1 MCARSV
7 WRVAAPGR
15 KDMTADGKMSASVA
29 ARGSSREHGQ
39 VSTHDGVASL
49 AQTTTSVPA
58 MVSDVTR
65 NLTSLAVAVAFT
77 LVTFFA
83 YNAFRPLTLSIATVA
98 LTSFVFWLFYSLSYL
113 VLTQF
118 TFARATA
125 DELVRWMAATTPR
138 RRAQRIAASLSGGG
152 PPANAHWSVLAIIAV
167 AAVWL
172 TPGLLDSVTANVLAF
187 LVVGSSWIVTV
198 YAYAVHY
205 ARLDA
210 ASPSLAFPG
219 DAKPVF
225 ADYFYLSAQVA
236 TTFSSS
242 DVTILTTVGRR
253 VVTGQ
258 TLIAF
263 VFSTFVIAMLL
274 AVIFL
279 SN

>member
-1 MCARSV
+1 MSADEPDAEA
-7 WRVAAPGR
+7 AAP
-15 KDMTADGKMSASVA
+15 
-29 ARGSSREHGQ
+29 
-39 VSTHDGVASL
+39 
-49 AQTTTSVPA
+49 VPA
-58 MVSDVTR
+58 LVSDVSR
-65 NLTSLAVAVAFT
+65 NLTSLGIAAALTLGAFF
-77 LVTFFA
+77 L
-83 YNAFRPLTLSIATVA
+83 YNAFIPLSFTIGTVA
-98 LTSFVFWLFYSLSYL
+98 LTSFAFWLFYSVSYL
-113 VLTQF
+113 VLTQA
-118 TFARATA
+118 TFARADA
-125 DELVRWMAATTPR
+125 DELTRWMVATTPR
-138 RRAQRIAASLSGGG
+138 RRTERIVASLSGGG
-152 PPANAHWSVLAIIAV
+152 PSANAHWSILAMIAV

-187 LVVGSSWIVTV
+187 LVVGSSWVVTV

-210 ASPSLAFPG
+210 ATPSLGFPG
-219 DAKPVF
+219 EAKPVF

>member
-1 MCARSV
+1 MGHHE
-7 WRVAAPGR
+7 RVSSDDR
-15 KDMTADGKMSASVA
+15 TTADPIPTVPRLASDI
-29 ARGSSREHGQ
+29 SRNFL
-39 VSTHDGVASL
+39 SL
-49 AQTTTSVPA
+49 GIATG
-58 MVSDVTR
+58 
-65 NLTSLAVAVAFT
+65 LAVGA
-77 LVTFFA
+77 FFA
-83 YNAFRPLTLSIATVA
+83 YDAVRHLSFTIATVA
-98 LTSFVFWLFYSLSYL
+98 LTSFAFWLFYSLSYL
-113 VLTQF
+113 VLTHV

-125 DELVRWMAATTPR
+125 DELSRWMIATTPQ

-152 PPANAHWSVLAIIAV
+152 PSANAHWSILAMIAV

-210 ASPSLAFPG
+210 ASPSLGFPG
-219 DAKPVF
+219 DAEPVF

-258 TLIAF
+258 TMIAF